1 MKKKIFMTFI
11 MIAIALI
18 YFIVFYA
25 IGIVS
30 SLEFS
35 QDTIPDHMQK
45 VIQEK
50 ASITDYIS
58 NKDQIKQLAK
68 SPVEAI
74 KQSLQIDKRI
84 LAAVI
89 IILTVFIVY
98 KMLILTIFNEQIANF
113 LGFNKLIR
121 DKKGTF
127 GTAMFAEEKDIHK
140 MKREGTLE
148 EDVGTVIGSTKKPHT
163 LIPLLKYNKKHRLT
177 VSPKAPM
184 MNSHTIVVSG
194 SGGGKTFSFVLTNAI
209 RAIKEKASVAIL
221 DPKGEAF
228 QILALFYKLKK
239 YTVRALN
246 LVRPELSD
254 RFNPIE
260 LIESELDS
268 LLFTHI
274 ILNNTN
280 IDLEMA
286 STGDPFWEKGETNLL
301 KALVL
306 YIIEMYPKKQQNM
319 PNLYDLI
326 LNSNIKTLDILFN
339 NIPDNTAMKRAYKVY
354 AQGDE
359 RIRAGIIMG
368 LGSRLQIF
376 QHEEIRRLTE
386 ANDIDI
392 YDLKTKNAAFFLIIP
407 DTHSAYD
414 YLAGIFMNF
423 LLVKLPALH
432 DFTDDENI
440 KNKKLKII
448 GDEIAN
454 VGKIANLKKVI
465 TTLRSRKIDFYP
477 IYQNLAQIKEAFG
490 EGWET
495 IVENCD
501 TFITLGVN
509 GEETSEY
516 ISRKL
521 GNQTIKTISKNKA
534 DGLTDMTNIK
544 RWSISEQ
551 KRELMQ
557 PQEVRELNKKKCIV
571 FIRGEHPL
579 LLWKCGYNSLEEYPE
594 IKKLKMNIKDYVP
607 VHKGKEQEEEI
618 ATLSNTAINLTKTK
632 TEATTPTNDTK
643 SKQISQE
650 DIIDSV
656 VDNLMDKLI

>member
-1 MKKKIFMTFI
+1 MKKKIFISFIIMTVI
-11 MIAIALI
+11 LI
-18 YFIVFYA
+18 YFLAFYA

-35 QDTIPDHMQK
+35 QDTIPEHMQK
-45 VIQEK
+45 SAREEV
-50 ASITDYIS
+50 SVTDYIA
-58 NKDQIKQLAK
+58 NKDYIKNLIR
-68 SPVEAI
+68 SPIDAI
-74 KQSLQIDKRI
+74 KQSLQIDKKIFIIIFSSLTIFITYKLII
-84 LAAVI
+84 LAV
-89 IILTVFIVY
+89 
-98 KMLILTIFNEQIANF
+98 FNEQIANF

-121 DKKGTF
+121 DKKGTH
-127 GTAMFAEEKDIHK
+127 GTAKFAEKRDIHK

-148 EDVGTVIGSTKKPHT
+148 ENVGTIVGSTKKPYVFAS
-163 LIPLLKYNKKHRLT
+163 LLKHNKKYRLAI
-177 VSPKAPM
+177 SPKAQM
-184 MNSHTIVVSG
+184 MNSHAIVVSG

-209 RAIKEKASVAIL
+209 KATKEKASVL
-221 DPKGEAF
+221 FTDPKGEIF
-228 QILALFYKLKK
+228 KTLGLFYKLKK
-239 YTVRALN
+239 YTVRVLN
-246 LVRPELSD
+246 LIRPELSD

-260 LIESELDS
+260 LIDDELDA
-268 LLFTHI
+268 LLFTQI

-280 IDLEMA
+280 IDLDMS

-306 YIIEMYPKKQQNM
+306 YLIEKYPKEQQNM
-319 PNLYDLI
+319 GTLYDLI
-326 LNSNIKTLDILFN
+326 LNSNVKTLDILFN
-339 NIPDNTAMKRAYKVY
+339 VISDNTAMKRAYKVY

-359 RIRAGIIMG
+359 KIRAGIIIG

-392 YDLKTKNAAFFLIIP
+392 YDLKKKNAAFFLIIP

-423 LLVKLPALH
+423 LLVKLPELH
-432 DFTDDENI
+432 DFTEDENI
-440 KNKKLKII
+440 KKKKLKII

-465 TTLRSRKIDFYP
+465 TTLRSRNIDFYP

-490 EGWET
+490 VGWET
-495 IVENCD
+495 IIENCD

-516 ISRKL
+516 ISKKL
-521 GNQTIKTISKNKA
+521 GNQTIKTISKNKT
-534 DGLTDMTNIK
+534 DGLTDLTYIK

-579 LLWKCGYNSLEEYPE
+579 LLWKCGYNTLEEYPE
-594 IKKLKMNIKDYVP
+594 IKKLKTNITDYVP
-607 VHKGKEQEEEI
+607 VHKRKEREEEMEAI
-618 ATLSNTAINLTKTK
+618 SNTPINLTDKQDIIRVNPEKKTI
-632 TEATTPTNDTK
+632 
-643 SKQISQE
+643 SKE
-650 DIIDSV
+650 DIINSV
-656 VDNLMDKLI
+656 VEDMMDDVI